1 MKKLVILLTVSVIL
15 FILSVCPVMADQKQ
29 KAADEIVRAEEVII
43 RAEGLTELVGDV
55 EGPKN
60 PGSGT
65 GSKSRVYRIT
75 NVRANA
81 SVLNIAMDIIP
92 RTGGPSLRGEPIAGV
107 DVNLGKNPGGSIVI
121 TSPTDQNGFYRFT
134 GLTPG
139 TYDLSIA
146 GQRVETINIGAEG
159 TISGKVVNSSSFSGS
174 SVWKAPA
181 GTINNKVTNDS
192 SGEVGRA
199 EEANNALMGVSTTRG
214 MNVNTDKQ
222 QARRIDEANS
232 ALGSVS
238 TTRGMNVN
246 TDKQQ
251 VGRAEEANNALMGV
265 STTRGMNVNTDK
277 QSVGRSEEANS
288 ALSGVSTT
296 RGMNANDGNQPV
308 ESASMQKNSQAL
320 ASLSQR
326 VIAYRR
332 STEPE
337 PGNKGRSTTDGQN
350 NSDNL
355 PSAPIN
361 TTRSNIKHPSAR
373 ETSNND
379 NSVGGP
385 SKSDQASAGSLS
397 SYIAVANAK
406 GNLQSARA
414 AFEEGR
420 YDAAYELARSAE
432 AKVAAIRGIQK

>member
-222 QARRIDEANS
+222 
-232 ALGSVS
+232 
-238 TTRGMNVN
+238 
-246 TDKQQ
+246 
-251 VGRAEEANNALMGV
+251 
-265 STTRGMNVNTDK
+265 
-277 QSVGRSEEANS
+277 SVGRSEEANS